1 MKTFLGAWFGTLLVG
16 WFLLNL
22 LVSLF
27 DSTGLLLAGVT
38 VIAILISVLVSLATE
53 LDGLRKR
60 VEKLE
65 EPQNTDDTDSKE

>member
-53 LDGLRKR
+53 LDELRKR